1 MARPTWRGAISFGLV
16 SVPVQLFTAVR
27 SQTVRFRQL
36 HRETKRPV
44 RQKRVDA
51 ETGDEVAY
59 EDIVKGYELGEG
71 RYVVVDADELAELDP
86 KSSRVIDIHDYVD
99 QEQIDP
105 IHYDRAYYLAPDGE
119 TAAKPYKLLAAAMEH
134 SGKVAIA
141 EFVMRGKSYLAAVR
155 ARDGMLVL
163 STMHYS
169 DEVADPAELAPEAL
183 DLAGVEV
190 RDRELAMAE
199 QLIESMA
206 ADFDPSAYRD
216 RHRERLVEY
225 LEAKAAGEQFELPS
239 DEGDGGEVID
249 LMAALER
256 SLERAQGGGARGAD
270 ASGSEDADP
279 PAAAAAGDAADSDAA
294 AAPVQ
299 PAVAAPSGSS
309 PDYASMTR
317 SQLYDLAQER
327 DLPGRSGMSKAE
339 LVEALQA
346 SDVRAGAA

>member
-71 RYVVVDADELAELDP
+71 RYVVVDTDELAELDP

-99 QEQIDP
+99 QAQIDP

-119 TAAKPYKLLAAAMEH
+119 TAAKPYKLLAAAMER

-169 DEVADPAELAPEAL
+169 DEVADPAELAPETL
-183 DLAGVEV
+183 DLDGVEV
-190 RDRELAMAE
+190 RDRELVMAE
-199 QLIESMA
+199 QLIESMVT
-206 ADFDPSAYRD
+206 DFDPSAYRD

-225 LEAKAAGEQFELPS
+225 LEAKASGEQFELPS
-239 DEGDGGEVID
+239 DDGDGGEVID

-256 SLERAQGGGARGAD
+256 SLERARGGDEGAD
-270 ASGSEDADP
+270 APADAAADAAAEVDADEE
-279 PAAAAAGDAADSDAA
+279 AGAGAVQSAA
-294 AAPVQ
+294 AAP
-299 PAVAAPSGSS
+299 AGSS
-309 PDYASMTR
+309 PDYAAMTR

-327 DLPGRSGMSKAE
+327 DLSGRSGMSKAE

-346 SDVRAGAA
+346 SDVSAGAA